1 MKIAVLIKQ
10 VPDTETQ
17 IAGKI
22 SGNQINETGIKW
34 IVSPFDEHALEE
46 AMRIKEKH
54 QAEVVAIS
62 LGPDRVQDALR
73 TAYAL
78 GVDRVTHIKDDS
90 YNVLDV
96 FYTANVLASYLKQEN
111 PDIILAGNIA
121 IDSQSSMVPTM
132 IAQILNI
139 PSIIYAIKIEISGNK
154 VKVTREIEGGTADIE
169 TEMPVLITA
178 TKKLNEPKYPPLKG
192 ILAAK
197 KKTIN
202 IVQVSSLGV
211 SVPKIE
217 ILAIE
222 PPPPRP
228 PGRII
233 EGATPEE
240 KARELIRLLKEEAKV
255 I

>member
-1 MKIAVLIKQ
+1 MKIAVLVKQ

-17 IAGKI
+17 ISGKI
-22 SGNQINETGIKW
+22 SGNQINEAGIKW

-46 AMRIKEKH
+46 AIRIKEKH
-54 QAEVVAIS
+54 KAEVIAIS
-62 LGPDRVQDALR
+62 LGPDRVQEVLR

-78 GVDRVTHIKDDS
+78 GVDRVAHLKDDS

-96 FYTANVLASYLKQEN
+96 HYAAQVLAAFLKQES
-111 PDIILAGNIA
+111 PDIIFTGNIA

-139 PSIIYAIKIEISGNK
+139 PSIINAIKVEINGNK
-154 VKVTREIEGGTADIE
+154 VKITREIEGGTADVE

-202 IVQVSSLGV
+202 VVNVSSLGV
-211 SVPKIE
+211 NPPKIE
-217 ILAIE
+217 IVSLE

-233 EGATPEE
+233 DGATPED
-240 KARELIRLLKEEAKV
+240 KAKELVRLLREEAKV

>member
-17 IAGKI
+17 IASKI
-22 SGNQINETGIKW
+22 SGNQISEAGIKW

-46 AMRIKEKH
+46 ALRIKEKH

-62 LGPDRVQDALR
+62 LGPDRVQEALR

-78 GVDRVTHIKDDS
+78 GVDRVVHIKDDS
-90 YNVLDV
+90 YNVLDI
-96 FYTANVLASYLKQEN
+96 FYTANVLAAYLKQEN
-111 PDIILAGNIA
+111 PDIIFTGNIA

-132 IAQILNI
+132 VAQLLNI
-139 PSIIYAIKIEISGNK
+139 PSVIQAIKVEMINNK
-154 VKVTREIEGGTADIE
+154 IKITREIEGGIADVE
-169 TEMPVLITA
+169 VDMPVLITA

-202 IVQVSSLGV
+202 VVQVNTLGI

-217 ILAIE
+217 ILGLE

-233 EGATPEE
+233 DGASPEE
-240 KARELIRLLKEEAKV
+240 KAKELVRLLKEEAKV